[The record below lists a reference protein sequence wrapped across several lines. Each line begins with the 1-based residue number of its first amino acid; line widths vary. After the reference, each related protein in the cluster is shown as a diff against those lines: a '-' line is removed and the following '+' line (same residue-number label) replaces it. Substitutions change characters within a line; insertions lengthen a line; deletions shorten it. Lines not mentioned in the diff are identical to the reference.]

1 MCFFS
6 TSTPSAVA
14 HSMPTSAN
22 AKKTSLHRSAP
33 TNLHTPLTFTF
44 TLTLQINTSV
54 QDASHII
61 TSVQDGSTHQF
72 RMHPFFSHCLSPT
85 LLLARDLSHCLSQ
98 LTDTHLCYLWLLARD
113 LLLARSGFLDPAC
126 LVLVVPQP
134 PASGAIHQGLSRP
147 VRCLSH
153 ITAASLMTEVPQSR
167 WTTVAS
173 LPGLCLA
180 SPSDHQPAGLYKI
193 PCDSRRGSNCQ
204 TSHRKLPAGE

>member
-1 MCFFS
+1 MWGPHKGSCRHMC
-6 TSTPSAVA
+6 
-14 HSMPTSAN
+14 
-22 AKKTSLHRSAP
+22 
-33 TNLHTPLTFTF
+33 PLGAIRVPPE
-44 TLTLQINTSV
+44 QINTSV

-134 PASGAIHQGLSRP
+134 PASGAIHHLTLSQSTDRHSSLLPLAACPRPAACPKRIPRSGLPCTCGATTTSQRGYTSGPLTSR
-147 VRCLSH
+147 
-153 ITAASLMTEVPQSR
+153 TVPLTHHSR
-167 WTTVAS
+167 
-173 LPGLCLA
+173 LF
-180 SPSDHQPAGLYKI
+180 D
-193 PCDSRRGSNCQ
+193 D
-204 TSHRKLPAGE
+204 